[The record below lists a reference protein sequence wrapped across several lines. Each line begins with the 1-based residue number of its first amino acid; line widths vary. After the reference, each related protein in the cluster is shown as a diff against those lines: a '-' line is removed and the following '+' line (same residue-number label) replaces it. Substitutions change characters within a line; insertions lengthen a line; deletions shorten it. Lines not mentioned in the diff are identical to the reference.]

1 MLKKTNITSTLLYF
15 EQNTRFLKKLYAI
28 HEKTRATFGFP
39 PLSGMKSAAK
49 LFKGPHFGN
58 LKRIYLFGRVA
69 MLAATDNERT
79 FSLYKE
85 VETDR
90 RCNLDE
96 GILNSFLDDDCQQW
110 SHLQRVPA

>member
-1 MLKKTNITSTLLYF
+1 MIYGALTAKLLMAAIILCHFNKNAKEDEYHIDPALF
-15 EQNTRFLKKLYAI
+15 RAEYKAFKQAVCDTRKDESYI
-28 HEKTRATFGFP
+28 S

-90 RCNLDE
+90 RD
-96 GILNSFLDDDCQQW
+96 
-110 SHLQRVPA
+110 VT